1 MTGRSFPAAQAIIT
15 PEMLASTIKVTGQ
28 DGVFLIKGVARRI
41 RTWPASGRAKWVY
54 GVLDLNDVSI
64 KFRTHPSSAPSEGEL
79 VVLSATLDIRAAR
92 AAERNTWT
100 GAYEVQLLAEK
111 VGTWSQA
118 EADRPAL
125 QLAPRPDR
133 FPLESFLE
141 LHDVSTLAVL
151 VSGKAEADLLQ
162 ALTEAGIARRPRIIR
177 VRFDDEGAVIAA
189 IRQAAADGV
198 HGLALARGGGAGL
211 ELIADSPRVVAAL
224 TAVGL
229 PFYSAQGHGDDVFL
243 IDKYADES
251 FATPSVLGLAIA
263 RAEAKVAGRRRERG
277 EITDLRRRTVDLQAA
292 LERTKS
298 SEHQAT
304 ERVRLLEAQRAK
316 RAHADRQ
323 GVTLSWRALF
333 AVIAVLILAFALTWI
348 LA

>member
-1 MTGRSFPAAQAIIT
+1 M
-15 PEMLASTIKVTGQ
+15 
-28 DGVFLIKGVARRI
+28 
-41 RTWPASGRAKWVY
+41 
-54 GVLDLNDVSI
+54 
-64 KFRTHPSSAPSEGEL
+64 
-79 VVLSATLDIRAAR
+79 
-92 AAERNTWT
+92 
-100 GAYEVQLLAEK
+100 AEK

-141 LHDVSTLAVL
+141 LHDVATLAVL

-277 EITDLRRRTVDLQAA
+277 EITDLR
-292 LERTKS
+292 
-298 SEHQAT
+298 
-304 ERVRLLEAQRAK
+304 
-316 RAHADRQ
+316 
-323 GVTLSWRALF
+323 
-333 AVIAVLILAFALTWI
+333 
-348 LA
+348 